1 MLVAA
6 GIIMI
11 FLFPLLGFVFLA
23 DGLKRTLKYGRLYR
37 KLCLS
42 PRTGADAAAR
52 ERDVRLLRTMS
63 VQLQTAATSAVSPQY
78 VPTGTAWRKLR
89 GAVMVSTLLERTKKK
104 SG

>member
-52 ERDVRLLRTMS
+52 
-63 VQLQTAATSAVSPQY
+63 
-78 VPTGTAWRKLR
+78 GKH
-89 GAVMVSTLLERTKKK
+89 
-104 SG
+104 